1 MPDMDRILLF
11 LFFGFFFATTVRAQ
25 DTLPRFSVAAKGTGK
40 ILVSWHN
47 NYKVVSQISIQ
58 RSADSAKNFTT
69 LITVPDPR
77 LPENGAMDTRASHP
91 NFYYRLFVVLEPG
104 KYLFTPS
111 RRPSARISE
120 SPIVARNDKDDKDDE
135 EDADPVLTKPNRQ
148 RILYVDPN
156 NDSKGKL
163 QVKSPS
169 SIGVVTPGSPEI
181 EVKRTVF
188 VKKGDAIIAQVSGNS
203 LRSFRDSLLTRTKD
217 TLIFIDGDSLLI
229 KPFVPKE
236 VYKVS
241 SYVFTGKY
249 GNVHLSL
256 PETSKKHYSVKFFDD
271 NNKLLFEL
279 LEIKDT
285 SLILD
290 KSNFLHAGW
299 FRFELYDGDQ
309 LKEKNK
315 LFIPKEF

>member
-1 MPDMDRILLF
+1 MPDMDRIL
-11 LFFGFFFATTVRAQ
+11 FFAFFSLFFATTIRAQ

-47 NYKVVSQISIQ
+47 NYKVVTQISIQ
-58 RSADSAKNFTT
+58 RSTDSLKNFTT

-77 LPENGAMDTRASHP
+77 LPENGAMDTRAPHP
-91 NFYYRLFVVLEPG
+91 NFYYRLFIVLEEG

-111 RRPSARISE
+111 RRPGPHTGE
-120 SPIVARNDKDDKDDE
+120 SPAAAKA
-135 EDADPVLTKPNRQ
+135 DADEDDTDPILARADHQ
-148 RILYVDPN
+148 RILFAAPGTD
-156 NDSKGKL
+156 KGKP
-163 QVKSPS
+163 QVKIPS
-169 SIGVVTPGSPEI
+169 SISMGSQGSQEI
-181 EVKRTVF
+181 EVKKTVF
-188 VKKGDAIIAQVSGNS
+188 IKKGDSIVAAVSGN
-203 LRSFRDSLLTRTKD
+203 RIRQFRDSLLTKTKD

-229 KPFVPKE
+229 RPFIVKE

-256 PETSKKHYSVKFFDD
+256 PETIKKHYSVKFFDD
-271 NNKLLFEL
+271 TNRLLFEL

-299 FRFELYDGDQ
+299 FRFELYDGEQ

>member
-11 LFFGFFFATTVRAQ
+11 FLCFFFVTTLRAQ

-40 ILVSWHN
+40 ILVSWRN
-47 NYKVVSQISIQ
+47 NYKVVTQISIQ
-58 RSADSAKNFTT
+58 RSTDSLRNFTT
-69 LITVPDPR
+69 LITVPDPK
-77 LPENGAMDTRASHP
+77 LPENGAMDTRAPHP
-91 NFYYRLFVVLEPG
+91 NFYYRLFIVLEEG
-104 KYLFTPS
+104 KYLFTRS
-111 RRPSARISE
+111 QRPGANTGE
-120 SPIVARNDKDDKDDE
+120 SKADLRDDE
-135 EDADPVLTKPNRQ
+135 DDTDPVLSRADHQ
-148 RILYVDPN
+148 RILFTEPDN
-156 NDSKGKL
+156 NKGKP

-169 SIGVVTPGSPEI
+169 SITTGTYGSQEI
-181 EVKRTVF
+181 EVKRTIF
-188 VKKGDAIIAQVSGNS
+188 IKKGDSLIAQISGN
-203 LRSFRDSLLTRTKD
+203 RIRQFRDSLLTKTKD

-229 KPFVPKE
+229 RPFVPKE
-236 VYKVS
+236 VYRVS

-256 PETSKKHYSVKFFDD
+256 PETTKRHYSVKFFDD
-271 NNKLLFEL
+271 TNKLLFEL

-299 FRFELYDGDQ
+299 FSFELYDGEQ